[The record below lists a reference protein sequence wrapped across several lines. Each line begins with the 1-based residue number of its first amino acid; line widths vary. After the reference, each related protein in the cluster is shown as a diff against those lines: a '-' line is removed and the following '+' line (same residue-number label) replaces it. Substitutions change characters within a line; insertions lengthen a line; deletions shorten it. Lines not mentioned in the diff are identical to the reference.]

1 MRDLDRAGCRTV
13 RVTPHSLDQKHWAT
27 TQARPAVH
35 TGVAAPALEVPL
47 GAAIHTVAAD
57 RVAHRRRAA
66 NAPAAEL
73 RKLVD
78 RVPAAPRAARKDFG
92 DRVFAVRA
100 SDTDCLV
107 GLVRKVLVVLGHR
120 EAEAVDRTPAAE
132 VAVRT
137 LAALDRGPNR
147 HSPRIAGTK
156 RGWDRLGQGSWI
168 HT

>member
-1 MRDLDRAGCRTV
+1 MRDLGRAGFRKGPGSP
-13 RVTPHSLDQKHWAT
+13 RSLDQKHWAT
-27 TQARPAVH
+27 IQARPAAH
-35 TGVAAPALEVPL
+35 RGVAAPVLEVRL
-47 GAAIHTVAAD
+47 GAAIHTVAGD
-57 RVAHRRRAA
+57 RVAAHRTHAE
-66 NAPAAEL
+66 NVPAL